1 MLLCGVCDEG
11 FRQSRGRRDDVEEM
25 AEIDEVWMAAV
36 ADKMEE
42 REELASGDGDGVRGT
57 GRCVTVS
64 FVWR

>member
-1 MLLCGVCDEG
+1 MLLCRVCDEG
-11 FRQSRGRRDDVEEM
+11 FRQSRGRRDDVEE
-25 AEIDEVWMAAV
+25 
-36 ADKMEE
+36 MEE